1 MEYVVRLTLIAAGL
15 ALASA
20 GCVATERWTQDVLGK
35 RQAEMDTRFVK
46 VETDVREHGERLD
59 KVEGRVAELENGPV
73 RKAEFPERTSTA
85 STVVVRSTPQRS
97 LVGVMHVP
105 FGFDRADLVPSAE
118 IALASLIS
126 ELRDDPQMTV
136 DLEGTTDP
144 IGSRDYNV
152 KLSRRRV
159 EAVKRRLLQ
168 EGVEPTRIVSST
180 ARGPLL
186 DKSVTNDFKR
196 QVMIKLM
203 KSSD

>member
-1 MEYVVRLTLIAAGL
+1 MYMGYVVRLTIIAAGL
-15 ALASA
+15 AFASA

-59 KVEGRVAELENGPV
+59 KVEGRVTELENRPV
-73 RKAEFPERTSTA
+73 RTAAFPERTSP
-85 STVVVRSTPQRS
+85 VVVRSTPQRT
-97 LVGVMHVP
+97 LIGVMHVP

-118 IALASLIS
+118 IALATLIS
-126 ELRDDPQMTV
+126 ELRDDPQMSV

-159 EAVKRRLLQ
+159 EAVRRRLLQ